1 MNEYSGVLIVFSNSV
16 ARITFF
22 GKFGPETSKCFVWNE
37 TRNQREF
44 GGADSEID
52 NFFLN
57 SVPKIPFSGEF
68 SLRNF

>member
-52 NFFLN
+52 NFF
-57 SVPKIPFSGEF
+57 
-68 SLRNF
+68 